1 MYRYSSNIPHTQTY
15 THTCTHIHTYIYP
28 YLHTNIYMYIHT
40 YIYTCIHTYICIHTF
55 IHKHSQPNR
64 YTQFLGIRAKTLKP
78 VYRFLRSRGLMVLIM
93 MLQAKKPKGGES
105 CGTIPYI
112 HIL

>member
-1 MYRYSSNIPHTQTY
+1 
-15 THTCTHIHTYIYP
+15 
-28 YLHTNIYMYIHT
+28 MYIHT
-40 YIYTCIHTYICIHTF
+40 YIYTHAYIHTYAYIHTF

-64 YTQFLGIRAKTLKP
+64 YTWFLEIGAKTLKP
-78 VYRFLRSRGLMVLIM
+78 VYPFLGSRGLMVLIM

-112 HIL
+112 HILT